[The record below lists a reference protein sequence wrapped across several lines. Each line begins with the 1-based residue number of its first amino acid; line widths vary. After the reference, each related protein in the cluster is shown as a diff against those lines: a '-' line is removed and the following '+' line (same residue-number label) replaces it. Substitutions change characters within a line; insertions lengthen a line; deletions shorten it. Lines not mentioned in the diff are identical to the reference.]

1 MERKKPKVTKK
12 TIILP
17 LIGII
22 AFFLYIYL
30 FNVDVLNIIQTAQGA
45 EPAPYVVAVIISF
58 VEILFYSL
66 SWKSILDSL
75 SVKLSLAKSYI
86 FVMYAMFMDILIPAE
101 SVSGEICRVYLV
113 NREQC
118 GTGGKVV
125 ASLVIFRLLSMVM
138 NILFLLLGAALL
150 FQVTHIDPLIL
161 NIIQLFVVG
170 ISVLLVILL
179 ILCWKENWSLRII
192 NGVVRIGEFISRGRW
207 NLQKVRQ
214 SACNAASV
222 FHGSM
227 KDIMRN
233 PKKLAI
239 PIFYLSLNWIA
250 SMSIPYLVFLS
261 LRFPVSWGVI
271 FVTTSIVIAVKSIP
285 VGVPFEVGLPEIAMT
300 TVYAALGVPPEI
312 AATSTVLSRLITL
325 WLRFGVGFA
334 AYQWTEIK
342 AAMPQGSKS
351 PSNETAGII
360 SRGNDKQA
368 EYLKDCKVERTNE
381 KTCNAF
387 HCMS

>member
-12 TIILP
+12 TVILP
-17 LIGII
+17 LIGIL

-30 FNVDVLNIIQTAQGA
+30 FNVDVLNIIQTAQDA

-75 SVKLSLAKSYI
+75 SVRLSLAKSYV

-170 ISVLLVILL
+170 ISVLLIILL
-179 ILCWKENWSLRII
+179 ILCWKENWSLKII

-214 SACNAASV
+214 SAINAASV
-222 FHGSM
+222 FHRSM

-250 SMSIPYLVFLS
+250 SMSIPYLVFIS

-271 FVTTSIVIAVKSIP
+271 LVTTSIVIAVKSIP

-300 TVYAALGVPPEI
+300 TIYQALGVPPEI

-334 AYQWTEIK
+334 AYQWTEIR
-342 AAMPQGSKS
+342 AAMPPDSKP
-351 PSNETAGII
+351 PSADNVGTI
-360 SRGNDKQA
+360 SDNGNKQT
-368 EYLKDCKVERTNE
+368 ERIKDSELKQEHGEMCY
-381 KTCNAF
+381 
-387 HCMS
+387 SSLP

>member
-1 MERKKPKVTKK
+1 MEQKRPKITKK
-12 TIILP
+12 TLILP
-17 LIGII
+17 LIGIL

-30 FNVDVLNIIQTAQGA
+30 FNVDVVNIIQTAQNA
-45 EPAPYVVAVIISF
+45 EPAPYAVAVLISF
-58 VEILFYSL
+58 AEILFYAL
-66 SWKSILDSL
+66 SWKTILDSL
-75 SVKLSLAKSYI
+75 NVKLSIMKSYI
-86 FVMYAMFMDILIPAE
+86 FVMYAVFLDILIPAE

-125 ASLVIFRLLSMVM
+125 ASLVVFRLLSMIM
-138 NILFLLLGAALL
+138 NILFLIFGAALL
-150 FQVTHIDPLIL
+150 FQVAQIDPLIFS
-161 NIIQLFVVG
+161 IIQLFVVG
-170 ISVLLVILL
+170 ISVLLIILL
-179 ILCWKENWSLRII
+179 ILCWKENWSLKII
-192 NGVVRIGEFISRGRW
+192 NGAIRVGQFITRGKRD
-207 NLQKVRQ
+207 LQKIRE

-227 KDIMRN
+227 KDFMRN

-239 PIFYLSLNWIA
+239 PMFYLALNWIA

-300 TVYAALGVPPEI
+300 TVYAALGVPPGI

-334 AYQWTEIK
+334 AYQWTELR
-342 AAMPQGSKS
+342 AAMPPNSKTL
-351 PSNETAGII
+351 PTEDAEVI
-360 SRGNDKQA
+360 SENLNK
-368 EYLKDCKVERTNE
+368 
-381 KTCNAF
+381 
-387 HCMS
+387 